1 MYEEENMTENPT
13 ERSNDNNE
21 IKSVSSWSSLYK
33 KEDWWAVWIGLIIFG
48 LSLPSYFGLFSLGWI
63 PAAKSWSNIGHA
75 LTTKIFDPWVG
86 LVASFVFLAVLLIPV
101 NKFNGTRPKDW
112 FKGFAVI
119 FFTAWAI
126 WILSN
131 YAPIVKVMGSAEV
144 GYIIALMVGIIA
156 TNVLKLPSWLIGSAR
171 GELFIKTAIVLLGAK
186 ILFTTFLTT
195 APSMLVAAFLSFP
208 VVWVVAF
215 LISRKFGLD
224 RNFAATLSTGVG
236 VCGVS
241 ASIAAAAAI
250 EAPAI
255 YSTVISSII
264 VIFSAI
270 EIVIMPF
277 VAAHFFPTNANAA
290 GVWLGLSVKTDGAA
304 SASAS
309 VADGLTKANGSVLN
323 AAVVT
328 KVMIDIWIGVISF
341 ILATVW
347 AYKFRKDPSV
357 KPSPKV
363 LWFRF
368 PKFVLGYLAL
378 SIILSLVVLTY
389 HSTAD
394 GVKAVAPIISAGTD
408 PLRVAF
414 FSFTFLAIGLNT
426 KFSRFKEIKL
436 KTPIAVYAISL
447 TIAIVWGG
455 IVSYLLFAR

>member
-1 MYEEENMTENPT
+1 MSDSNPDKIVDDNKP
-13 ERSNDNNE
+13 NDVA
-21 IKSVSSWSSLYK
+21 KPSSGWSSLYK
-33 KEDWWAVWIGLIIFG
+33 KEDWWAVWIGLTIFG
-48 LSLPSYFGLFSLGWI
+48 LALPSYLGFFSLGWI
-63 PAAKSWSNIGHA
+63 PAAKPWTDIGSA
-75 LTTKIFDPWVG
+75 ITTKIFDPWVG

-119 FFTAWAI
+119 FFTAWGI
-126 WILSN
+126 WIVSN
-131 YAPIVKVMGSAEV
+131 YSPIVKAVGSAEV
-144 GYIIALMVGIIA
+144 GYILALVVGIVA
-156 TNVLKLPSWLIGSAR
+156 TNVVKLPSWLISSAR

-195 APSMLVAAFLSFP
+195 APNMLAAAFLSFP
-208 VVWVVAF
+208 VVWIVSF

-277 VAAHFFPTNANAA
+277 VAAHFFPTHGTAA

-309 VADGLTKANGSVLN
+309 VTDGILKANGSVLN

-328 KVMIDIWIGVISF
+328 KVMIDIWIGMISF
-341 ILATVW
+341 ILATIW
-347 AYKFRKDPSV
+347 SYKFKKDSST

-363 LWFRF
+363 LWYRF
-368 PKFVLGYLAL
+368 PKFVLGYIAT
-378 SIILSLVVLTY
+378 SIILSLIVLTY
-389 HSTAD
+389 HSAAD
-394 GVKAVAPIISAGTD
+394 GAKAVAPIISAGTD

-426 KFSRFKEIKL
+426 KFSKFKEIKL
-436 KTPIAVYAISL
+436 RTPVIVYAISL
-447 TIAIVWGG
+447 IIAIIWGG
-455 IVSYLLFAR
+455 IVAYLLFGR